1 MKFSTESWKQTPYN
15 PCLIFF
21 AGVQSASQVSIPDVN
36 VEPNPANVSSETN
49 INCTWKE
56 DFELLSANISMWV
69 EPDYES
75 AYMATDSN
83 SLANIK

>member
-1 MKFSTESWKQTPYN
+1 MHQTSLFD
-15 PCLIFF
+15 LIFFFFFFFFFF
-21 AGVQSASQVSIPDVN
+21 AGVQSVSQVSIPDVN

-69 EPDYES
+69 QPDYES
-75 AYMATDSN
+75 AYMATDEN
-83 SLANIK
+83 SLANVK